1 MKKKNAEKKDPL
13 KLNILYSTAYQV
25 LVLIIPL
32 ITAPYVSRV
41 LGATNLGIY
50 SYTQAFA
57 NYFVL
62 FAMLG
67 VANYGNRSIAR
78 VRDNP
83 KLLSKTFWEIYL
95 FQIFITIIVSAIYIL
110 YCFIGI
116 SHNRVVYLLQF
127 LYVISAG
134 FDINWFFF
142 GIEKFKLTVTRN
154 TIIKVVN
161 AILIFILV
169 KDRSDLSIY
178 TFIMSMGTLVSVIVL
193 FPFLSQ
199 YVSFE
204 KIEIKNIIKH
214 IKPNLILFIPVIAIS
229 LYNIMDK
236 LMLGYLSTSDE
247 VAFYSNAEKIAQLP
261 NSVIMAVGNVLMP
274 RMSNLI
280 ATGKKEKS
288 SELFDRS
295 MTFMIV
301 SSVLLAF
308 GMASVSNVF
317 APWFY
322 GKEFAKCGIYI
333 SWLCPT
339 IIFKSI
345 AGSVRTQL
353 IIPMERDKVYIFS
366 VSAGAIVNLIAN
378 YFFIPLYQG
387 LGAVF
392 GTVLAEAVVCFIQ
405 IFMTR
410 DVIKYGKYLKYTLM
424 SCIFGGIMYMLLQK
438 IYIHNAFL
446 NILVS
451 MLVGFMIYGLLCGIY
466 FIKFEGFSV
475 KKITNKARR

>member
-1 MKKKNAEKKDPL
+1 MRKVVEKKDPL
-13 KLNILYSTAYQV
+13 KLNIIYSTVYQV

-67 VANYGNRSIAR
+67 VANYGNRSIAQ
-78 VRDNP
+78 VRDDS
-83 KLLSKTFWEIYL
+83 KLLSRTFWEIYS
-95 FQIFITIIVSAIYIL
+95 FQIFVTIIISIIYLI
-110 YCFIGI
+110 YCFVAV
-116 SHNRVVYLLQF
+116 SQNRIIYLLQF
-127 LYVISAG
+127 LYVVSAG

-154 TIIKVVN
+154 IIIKIIN
-161 AILIFILV
+161 AVLIFALV
-169 KDRSDLSIY
+169 KERSDLSIY
-178 TFIMSMGTLVSVIVL
+178 TLIMSLGTLVSVVIL
-193 FPFLSQ
+193 IPFLMR

-204 KIEIKNIIKH
+204 KIEVKNVLKH

-236 LMLGYLSTSDE
+236 LMLGYLSTADE

-261 NSVIMAVGNVLMP
+261 NSIIMAVGNVLMP

-280 ATGKKEKS
+280 ATGEKEKS
-288 SELFDRS
+288 SKLFDKS

-308 GMASVSNVF
+308 GMASVSKVF

-322 GKEFAKCGIYI
+322 GEEFARCGLFIL
-333 SWLCPT
+333 WLCPT
-339 IIFKSI
+339 IVFKSI

-353 IIPMERDKVYIFS
+353 IIPMERDKVYILS
-366 VSAGAIVNLIAN
+366 VSVGAAVNLLAN

-387 LGAVF
+387 LGAVL
-392 GTVLAEAVVCFIQ
+392 GTVLAEAAVCLIQ
-405 IFMTR
+405 IKMTT
-410 DVIKYGKYLKYTLM
+410 DLVKYGKYIKYTVV
-424 SCIFGGIMYMLLQK
+424 SCIFGSIMYVILQIITIK
-438 IYIHNAFL
+438 SALL

-451 MLVGFMIYGLLCGIY
+451 MMVGALIYSVLSGVY
-466 FIKFEGFSV
+466 FIKIEGYSIG
-475 KKITNKARR
+475 KIRK

>member
-1 MKKKNAEKKDPL
+1 MKKVVEKKDPL
-13 KLNILYSTAYQV
+13 KVNIIYSTAYQV

-67 VANYGNRSIAR
+67 VANYGNRSIAQ
-78 VRDNP
+78 VRDDS
-83 KLLSKTFWEIYL
+83 KRLSKTFWEIYS
-95 FQIFITIIVSAIYIL
+95 FQVFVTIIISIL
-110 YCFIGI
+110 YLIYCFVAV
-116 SHNRVVYLLQF
+116 SQNRIIYLLQF
-127 LYVISAG
+127 LYVVSAG

-154 TIIKVVN
+154 TIIKIIN
-161 AILIFILV
+161 AVLIFALV
-169 KDRSDLSIY
+169 KERSDLAVY
-178 TFIMSMGTLVSVIVL
+178 TLIMSLGTLVSVVIL
-193 FPFLSQ
+193 FPFLMK

-204 KIEIKNIIKH
+204 KIEIKNVLKH
-214 IKPNLILFIPVIAIS
+214 IKPNLVLFIPVIAIS

-261 NSVIMAVGNVLMP
+261 NSIIMAVGNVLMP

-280 ATGKKEKS
+280 ATGDKEKS
-288 SELFDRS
+288 SKLFDKS

-308 GMASVSNVF
+308 GMASVSKVF

-322 GKEFAKCGIYI
+322 GEEFARCGIFI
-333 SWLCPT
+333 LWLCPT
-339 IIFKSI
+339 IVFKSI
-345 AGSVRTQL
+345 AGSIRTQL
-353 IIPMERDKVYIFS
+353 IIPMERDKVYILS
-366 VSAGAIVNLIAN
+366 VSVGAVVNLLAN

-387 LGAVF
+387 LGAVL
-392 GTVLAEAVVCFIQ
+392 GTVLAEAAVCLIQ
-405 IFMTR
+405 IVMTT
-410 DVIKYGKYLKYTLM
+410 DVVKYGKYVKYTIV
-424 SCIFGGIMYMLLQK
+424 SCIFGSTMFIILQAITIK
-438 IYIHNAFL
+438 SALL

-451 MLVGFMIYGLLCGIY
+451 MLIGALIYSVLCGVY
-466 FIKFEGFSV
+466 FIKIEGYAIG
-475 KKITNKARR
+475 KIRK

>member
-1 MKKKNAEKKDPL
+1 MRKVVEKKDPL
-13 KLNILYSTAYQV
+13 KLNIIYSTVYQV

-67 VANYGNRSIAR
+67 VANYGNRSIAQ
-78 VRDNP
+78 VRDDS
-83 KLLSKTFWEIYL
+83 KLLSRTFWEIYS
-95 FQIFITIIVSAIYIL
+95 FQIFVTIIISIIYLI
-110 YCFIGI
+110 YCFVAV
-116 SHNRVVYLLQF
+116 SQNRIIYLLQF
-127 LYVISAG
+127 LYVVSAG

-154 TIIKVVN
+154 IIIKIIN
-161 AILIFILV
+161 AALIFALV
-169 KDRSDLSIY
+169 KERSDLSIY
-178 TFIMSMGTLVSVIVL
+178 TLIMSLGTLVSVVIL
-193 FPFLSQ
+193 IPFLMR

-204 KIEIKNIIKH
+204 KIEMKNVLKH

-236 LMLGYLSTSDE
+236 LMLGYLSTADE

-261 NSVIMAVGNVLMP
+261 NSIIMAVGNVLMP

-280 ATGKKEKS
+280 ATGEKEKS
-288 SELFDRS
+288 SKLFDKS

-308 GMASVSNVF
+308 GMASVSKVF

-322 GKEFAKCGIYI
+322 GEEFARCGLFIF
-333 SWLCPT
+333 WLCPT
-339 IIFKSI
+339 IVFKSI

-353 IIPMERDKVYIFS
+353 IIPMERDKVYILS
-366 VSAGAIVNLIAN
+366 VSVGAAVNLLAN

-387 LGAVF
+387 LGAVL
-392 GTVLAEAVVCFIQ
+392 GTVLAEAAVCLIQ
-405 IFMTR
+405 IIMTT
-410 DVIKYGKYLKYTLM
+410 DLVKYGKYIKYTVV
-424 SCIFGGIMYMLLQK
+424 SCIFGSIMYVILQIITIK
-438 IYIHNAFL
+438 SALL

-451 MLVGFMIYGLLCGIY
+451 MMVGALIYSVLSGVY
-466 FIKFEGFSV
+466 FIKIEGYSIG
-475 KKITNKARR
+475 KIRK

>member
-1 MKKKNAEKKDPL
+1 MRKVVEKKDPL
-13 KLNILYSTAYQV
+13 KLNIIYSTVYQV

-67 VANYGNRSIAR
+67 VANYGNRSIAQ
-78 VRDNP
+78 VRDDS
-83 KLLSKTFWEIYL
+83 KLLSRTFWEIYS
-95 FQIFITIIVSAIYIL
+95 FQIFVTIIISIIYLI
-110 YCFIGI
+110 YCFVAV
-116 SHNRVVYLLQF
+116 SQNRIIYLLQF
-127 LYVISAG
+127 LYVVSAG

-154 TIIKVVN
+154 IIIKIIN
-161 AILIFILV
+161 AVLIFALV
-169 KDRSDLSIY
+169 KERSDLSIY
-178 TFIMSMGTLVSVIVL
+178 TLIMSLGTLVSVVIL
-193 FPFLSQ
+193 IPFLMR

-204 KIEIKNIIKH
+204 KIEVKNVLKH

-236 LMLGYLSTSDE
+236 LMLGYLSTADE

-261 NSVIMAVGNVLMP
+261 NSIIMAVGNVLMP

-280 ATGKKEKS
+280 ATGEKEKS
-288 SELFDRS
+288 SKLFDKS

-308 GMASVSNVF
+308 GMASVSKVF

-322 GKEFAKCGIYI
+322 GEEFARCGVFIL
-333 SWLCPT
+333 WLCPT
-339 IIFKSI
+339 IVFKSI
-345 AGSVRTQL
+345 AGSVRMQL
-353 IIPMERDKVYIFS
+353 IIPMERDKVYILS
-366 VSAGAIVNLIAN
+366 VSVGAAVNLLAN

-387 LGAVF
+387 LGAVL
-392 GTVLAEAVVCFIQ
+392 GTVLAEAAVCLIQ
-405 IFMTR
+405 IKMTT
-410 DVIKYGKYLKYTLM
+410 DLVKYGKYIKYTVV
-424 SCIFGGIMYMLLQK
+424 SCIFGSIMYVILQIITIK
-438 IYIHNAFL
+438 SALL

-451 MLVGFMIYGLLCGIY
+451 MMVGALIYSVLSGVY
-466 FIKFEGFSV
+466 FIKIEGYSIG
-475 KKITNKARR
+475 KIRK

>member
-1 MKKKNAEKKDPL
+1 MKKVVKKKDPL
-13 KLNILYSTAYQV
+13 KVNIIYSTAYQV

-67 VANYGNRSIAR
+67 VANYGNRSIAQ
-78 VRDNP
+78 VRDDS
-83 KLLSKTFWEIYL
+83 KRLSKTFWEIYS
-95 FQIFITIIVSAIYIL
+95 FQIFVTIIISIL
-110 YCFIGI
+110 YLIYCFVAV
-116 SHNRVVYLLQF
+116 SQNRIIYLLQF
-127 LYVISAG
+127 LYVVSAG

-154 TIIKVVN
+154 TIIKIIN
-161 AILIFILV
+161 AVLIFALV
-169 KDRSDLSIY
+169 KERSDLAVY
-178 TFIMSMGTLVSVIVL
+178 TLIMSLGTLVSVVIL
-193 FPFLSQ
+193 FPFLMK

-204 KIEIKNIIKH
+204 KIEIKNVLKH
-214 IKPNLILFIPVIAIS
+214 IKPNLVLFIPVIAIS

-261 NSVIMAVGNVLMP
+261 NSIIMAVGNVLMP

-280 ATGKKEKS
+280 ATGDKEKS
-288 SELFDRS
+288 SKLFDKS

-308 GMASVSNVF
+308 GMASVSKVF

-322 GKEFAKCGIYI
+322 GEEFARCGIFI
-333 SWLCPT
+333 LWLCPT
-339 IIFKSI
+339 IVFKSI
-345 AGSVRTQL
+345 AGSIRTQL
-353 IIPMERDKVYIFS
+353 IIPMERDKVYILS
-366 VSAGAIVNLIAN
+366 VSVGAVVNLLAN

-387 LGAVF
+387 LGAVL
-392 GTVLAEAVVCFIQ
+392 GTVLAEAAVCLIQ
-405 IFMTR
+405 IVMTT
-410 DVIKYGKYLKYTLM
+410 DVVKYGKYVKYTIV
-424 SCIFGGIMYMLLQK
+424 SCIFGSIMFIILQAITIK
-438 IYIHNAFL
+438 SALL

-451 MLVGFMIYGLLCGIY
+451 MLIGALIYSVLCGVY
-466 FIKFEGFSV
+466 FIKIEGYAIG
-475 KKITNKARR
+475 KIRK

>member
-1 MKKKNAEKKDPL
+1 MRKVVEKKDPL
-13 KLNILYSTAYQV
+13 KLNIIYSTVYQV

-67 VANYGNRSIAR
+67 VANYGNRSIAQ
-78 VRDNP
+78 VRDDS
-83 KLLSKTFWEIYL
+83 KLLSRTFWEIYS
-95 FQIFITIIVSAIYIL
+95 FQIFVTIIISIIYLI
-110 YCFIGI
+110 YCFVAV
-116 SHNRVVYLLQF
+116 SQNRIIYLLQF
-127 LYVISAG
+127 LYVVSAG

-154 TIIKVVN
+154 IIIKIIN
-161 AILIFILV
+161 AVLIFALV
-169 KDRSDLSIY
+169 KERSDLSIY
-178 TFIMSMGTLVSVIVL
+178 TLIMSLGTLVSVVIL
-193 FPFLSQ
+193 IPFLMR

-204 KIEIKNIIKH
+204 KIEVKNVLKH

-236 LMLGYLSTSDE
+236 LMLGYLSTADE

-261 NSVIMAVGNVLMP
+261 NSIIMAVGNVLMP

-280 ATGKKEKS
+280 ATGEKEKS
-288 SELFDRS
+288 SKLFDKS

-308 GMASVSNVF
+308 GMASVSKVF

-322 GKEFAKCGIYI
+322 GEEFARCGLFIL
-333 SWLCPT
+333 WLCPT
-339 IIFKSI
+339 IVFKSI

-353 IIPMERDKVYIFS
+353 IIPMERDKVYILS
-366 VSAGAIVNLIAN
+366 VSVGAAD
-378 YFFIPLYQG
+378 
-387 LGAVF
+387 
-392 GTVLAEAVVCFIQ
+392 
-405 IFMTR
+405 R
-410 DVIKYGKYLKYTLM
+410 
-424 SCIFGGIMYMLLQK
+424 
-438 IYIHNAFL
+438 H
-446 NILVS
+446 
-451 MLVGFMIYGLLCGIY
+451 
-466 FIKFEGFSV
+466 
-475 KKITNKARR
+475 

>member
-1 MKKKNAEKKDPL
+1 MKEVINNKDPL
-13 KLNILYSTAYQV
+13 KLNIVYSTAYQV

-67 VANYGNRSIAR
+67 VSNYGNRSIAQ

-83 KLLSKTFWEIYL
+83 KLLSKTFWEIYS
-95 FQIFITIIVSAIYIL
+95 FQVCVTIAVSAVYIL
-110 YCFIGI
+110 YCFIAVSQI
-116 SHNRVVYLLQF
+116 RAIYLLQF

-154 TIIKVVN
+154 TVIKIAN
-161 AILIFILV
+161 AILIFVFV
-169 KDRSDLSIY
+169 KEQSDLAIY
-178 TFIMSMGTLVSVIVL
+178 TLIMSFGTLVSVIAL
-193 FPFLSQ
+193 FPFLPK
-199 YVSFE
+199 YISFE
-204 KIEIKNIIKH
+204 KIEIKDVVKH
-214 IKPNLILFIPVIAIS
+214 IQPNLTLFIPVIAIS

-236 LMLGYLSTSDE
+236 LMLGYLGTSDE
-247 VAFYSNAEKIAQLP
+247 VAFYSNSERIAQLP
-261 NSVIMAVGNVLMP
+261 NSIIMAVGNVLMP

-280 ATGKKEKS
+280 AAGNKEKS
-288 SELFDRS
+288 SKLFDKS

-308 GMASVSNVF
+308 GMAAISKVF

-322 GKEFAKCGIYI
+322 GKEFTKCGMYI
-333 SWLCPT
+333 LWLCPT
-339 IIFKSI
+339 IVFKSI

-378 YFFIPLYQG
+378 YFFIPMYQG

-392 GTVLAEAVVCFIQ
+392 GTVLAEAVVCSLQ
-405 IFMTR
+405 VFMTR
-410 DVIKYGKYLKYTLM
+410 DVIKYGKYIKYTVACCL
-424 SCIFGGIMYMLLQK
+424 FGEGMYLILQR
-438 IYIHNAFL
+438 INIQNAFL
-446 NILVS
+446 NIIVS
-451 MLVGFMIYGLLCGIY
+451 MMVGAVIYSFLCAIY

-475 KKITNKARR
+475 KKNKIRE

>member
-1 MKKKNAEKKDPL
+1 M
-13 KLNILYSTAYQV
+13 

-41 LGATNLGIY
+41 LGATNLGLY

-67 VANYGNRSIAR
+67 VANYGNRSIAQ
-78 VRDNP
+78 VRDDP
-83 KLLSKTFWEIYL
+83 KQLSRTFWEIYS
-95 FQIFITIIVSAIYIL
+95 FQIFVTIIISIIYLI
-110 YCFIGI
+110 YCFVVV
-116 SHNRVVYLLQF
+116 SQNRIIFLLQF
-127 LYVISAG
+127 LYVVSAG

-154 TIIKVVN
+154 TIIKIVN
-161 AILIFILV
+161 AVLIFALV
-169 KDRSDLSIY
+169 KERSDLSIY
-178 TFIMSMGTLVSVIVL
+178 TLIMSLGILVSVLIL
-193 FPFLSQ
+193 IPFLLR

-204 KIEIKNIIKH
+204 KIEVKNVLKH
-214 IKPNLILFIPVIAIS
+214 VKPNLTLFIPVIAIS

-236 LMLGYLSTSDE
+236 LMLGYFSTSDE

-261 NSVIMAVGNVLMP
+261 NSIIMAVGNVLMP
-274 RMSNLI
+274 RMSNLL
-280 ATGKKEKS
+280 ATGDKEKS
-288 SELFDRS
+288 SKLFDKS

-308 GMASVSNVF
+308 GMASVSKVF

-322 GKEFAKCGIYI
+322 GEEFARCGLFIL
-333 SWLCPT
+333 WLCPT

-345 AGSVRTQL
+345 AGSIRTQL
-353 IIPMERDKVYIFS
+353 IIPMERDRVYILS
-366 VSAGAIVNLIAN
+366 VSIGAAVNLLAN

-392 GTVLAEAVVCFIQ
+392 GTVLAEASVCLIQ
-405 IFMTR
+405 IIMTA
-410 DVIKYGKYLKYTLM
+410 DVVKYGKYIKYTTV
-424 SCIFGGIMYMLLQK
+424 SCIFGSIMYIVLQTITIK
-438 IYIHNAFL
+438 NALL

-451 MLVGFMIYGLLCGIY
+451 MFVGTFIYSVLCALY
-466 FIKFEGFSV
+466 FIKREGYAV
-475 KKITNKARR
+475 GK

>member
-1 MKKKNAEKKDPL
+1 MKEITKKKDPL

-32 ITAPYVSRV
+32 ITAPYVSRI
-41 LGATNLGIY
+41 LGATNLGVY

-67 VANYGNRSIAR
+67 VANYGNRSIAQ

-83 KLLSKTFWEIYL
+83 KLLSKTFWEIYS
-95 FQIFITIIVSAIYIL
+95 FQICVTIIVSTIYIS
-110 YCFIGI
+110 YCFIAV
-116 SHNRVVYLLQF
+116 SQNRAIYLLQF

-154 TIIKVVN
+154 TIIKIAN
-161 AILIFILV
+161 AVLIFALV
-169 KDRSDLSIY
+169 KERSDLPIY
-178 TFIMSMGTLVSVIVL
+178 TLIMSIGTLVSVVVL
-193 FPFLSQ
+193 FPFLTQ
-199 YVSFE
+199 YISFE
-204 KIEIKNIIKH
+204 KIEVKNIIKH
-214 IKPNLILFIPVIAIS
+214 IKPNLVLFIPVIAIS

-236 LMLGYLSTSDE
+236 LMLGYLSTADE

-261 NSVIMAVGNVLMP
+261 SSVIMAVGNVLMP

-280 ATGKKEKS
+280 ATGNKKKS
-288 SELFDRS
+288 SELFDKS

-322 GKEFAKCGIYI
+322 GKEFARCGMYI
-333 SWLCPT
+333 LWLCPT

-353 IIPMERDKVYIFS
+353 IIPMERDNVYIFS
-366 VSAGAIVNLIAN
+366 VSAGAIVNLITN

-410 DVIKYGKYLKYTLM
+410 DVVKYGKYIKYTVI
-424 SCIFGGIMYMLLQK
+424 SCFFGVIMYSILQK
-438 IYIHNAFL
+438 IDIQNAFL
-446 NILVS
+446 NIIVC
-451 MLVGFMIYGLLCGIY
+451 MVVGVIIYSLLCGIY
-466 FIKFEGFSV
+466 FIKFEGFSF
-475 KKITNKARR
+475 NKMKNKVRR

>member
-1 MKKKNAEKKDPL
+1 MRKVVEKKDPL
-13 KLNILYSTAYQV
+13 KLNIIYSTVYQV

-67 VANYGNRSIAR
+67 VANYGNRSIAQ
-78 VRDNP
+78 VRDDS
-83 KLLSKTFWEIYL
+83 KLLSRTFWEIYS
-95 FQIFITIIVSAIYIL
+95 FQIFVTIIISIIYLI
-110 YCFIGI
+110 YCFVAV
-116 SHNRVVYLLQF
+116 SQNRIIYLLQF
-127 LYVISAG
+127 LYVVSAG

-154 TIIKVVN
+154 IIIKIIN
-161 AILIFILV
+161 AVLIFALV
-169 KDRSDLSIY
+169 KERSDLSIY
-178 TFIMSMGTLVSVIVL
+178 TLIMSLGTLVSVVIL
-193 FPFLSQ
+193 IPFLMR

-204 KIEIKNIIKH
+204 KIEVKNVLKH

-236 LMLGYLSTSDE
+236 LMLGYLSTADE

-261 NSVIMAVGNVLMP
+261 NSIIMAVGNVLMP

-280 ATGKKEKS
+280 ATGEKEKS
-288 SELFDRS
+288 SKLFDKS

-308 GMASVSNVF
+308 GMASVSKVF

-322 GKEFAKCGIYI
+322 GEEFARCGLFIL
-333 SWLCPT
+333 WLCPT
-339 IIFKSI
+339 IVFKSI

-353 IIPMERDKVYIFS
+353 IIPMERDKVYILS
-366 VSAGAIVNLIAN
+366 VSVGAAVNLLAN
-378 YFFIPLYQG
+378 YFLIPLYQG
-387 LGAVF
+387 LGAVL
-392 GTVLAEAVVCFIQ
+392 GTVLAEAAVCLIQ
-405 IFMTR
+405 IKMTT
-410 DVIKYGKYLKYTLM
+410 DLVKYGKYIKYTVV
-424 SCIFGGIMYMLLQK
+424 SCIFGSIMYVILQIITIK
-438 IYIHNAFL
+438 SALL

-451 MLVGFMIYGLLCGIY
+451 MMVGALIYSVLSGVY
-466 FIKFEGFSV
+466 FIKIEGYSIG
-475 KKITNKARR
+475 KIRK

>member
-1 MKKKNAEKKDPL
+1 MRKVVEKKDPL
-13 KLNILYSTAYQV
+13 KLNIIYSTVYRV

-67 VANYGNRSIAR
+67 VANYGNRSIAQ
-78 VRDNP
+78 VRDDS
-83 KLLSKTFWEIYL
+83 KLLSRTFWEIYS
-95 FQIFITIIVSAIYIL
+95 FQIFVTIIISIIYLI
-110 YCFIGI
+110 YCFVAV
-116 SHNRVVYLLQF
+116 SQNRIIYLLQF
-127 LYVISAG
+127 LYVVSAG

-154 TIIKVVN
+154 IIIKIIN
-161 AILIFILV
+161 AVLIFALV
-169 KDRSDLSIY
+169 KERSDLSIY
-178 TFIMSMGTLVSVIVL
+178 TLIMSLGTLVSVVIL
-193 FPFLSQ
+193 IPFLMR

-204 KIEIKNIIKH
+204 KIEVKNVLKH

-236 LMLGYLSTSDE
+236 LMLGYLSTADE

-261 NSVIMAVGNVLMP
+261 NSIIMAVGNVLMP

-280 ATGKKEKS
+280 ATGEKEKS
-288 SELFDRS
+288 SKLFDKS

-308 GMASVSNVF
+308 GMASVSKVF

-322 GKEFAKCGIYI
+322 GEEFARCGLFIL
-333 SWLCPT
+333 WLCPT
-339 IIFKSI
+339 IVFKSI

-353 IIPMERDKVYIFS
+353 IIPMERDKVYILS
-366 VSAGAIVNLIAN
+366 VSVGAAVNLLAN

-387 LGAVF
+387 LGAVL
-392 GTVLAEAVVCFIQ
+392 GTVLAEAAVCLIQ
-405 IFMTR
+405 IKMTT
-410 DVIKYGKYLKYTLM
+410 DLVKYGKYIKYTVV
-424 SCIFGGIMYMLLQK
+424 SCIFGSIMYVILQIITIK
-438 IYIHNAFL
+438 SALL

-451 MLVGFMIYGLLCGIY
+451 MMVGALIYSVLSGVY
-466 FIKFEGFSV
+466 FIKIEGYSIGEIR
-475 KKITNKARR
+475 K